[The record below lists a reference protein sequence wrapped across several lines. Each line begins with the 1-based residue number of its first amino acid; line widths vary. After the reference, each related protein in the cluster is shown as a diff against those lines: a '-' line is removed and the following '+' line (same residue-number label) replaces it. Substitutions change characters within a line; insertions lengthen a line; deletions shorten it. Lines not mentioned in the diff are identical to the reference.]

1 MDIALFIAGRLLQHA
16 AAAVVILALVT
27 ILDTRRRRTLMPAI
41 ETLAWLVIVSG
52 TVVGVAY
59 LWEGLSLLIGKDLFS
74 KAALVNRATGNY
86 ALHYWFNAASVIVA
100 PQLFWIHRCRTNVW
114 LALLVA
120 VLISGP
126 ALFWAGSLRVD
137 DWPPAVGLGKGAP
150 RLALE
155 TF

>member
-1 MDIALFIAGRLLQHA
+1 MDIALFFAGRLVQHA

-27 ILDTRRRRTLMPAI
+27 ILDRRRRRHLMPAI
-41 ETLAWLVIVSG
+41 ETLAWIVIASG
-52 TVVGVAY
+52 AVVGAAY

-74 KAALVNRATGNY
+74 KAALLNRATGNY
-86 ALHYWFNAASVIVA
+86 ALHNWCNAASVIVA

-120 VLISGP
+120 VLISAP
-126 ALFWAGSLRVD
+126 ALFWATSLRVD
-137 DWPPAVGLGKGAP
+137 DWPPAAGFGQGAP
-150 RLALE
+150 GLALE